1 MVVLEMYAPESAAT
15 KRNSC
20 WSVKDLAELRQR
32 LQAVEVYSV
41 EIARPLRSL
50 LNQPEVSPADHADV
64 LNECGP
70 DALFYEDAIDL
81 LDNGMATAVEGGA
94 WIGIFESVADL
105 RAAIDELDKGRL
117 LPAPKMPVGAL
128 KAEVI
133 AVLDRAL
140 ASGQLN

>member
-41 EIARPLRSL
+41 EIARPVRSL

-70 DALFYEDAIDL
+70 DALVYEDAIDL
-81 LDNGMATAVEGGA
+81 LDNGMATVVEGGA

-105 RAAIDELDKGRL
+105 RAAIDELEKGRL